1 MAAPV
6 LVMMVGRYVQRLML
20 VMIAE
25 EMARRTRGGGTAA
38 RTAARTPTVTVSAP
52 TVVANWDENAFKKLY
67 KKLNRL
73 KKGHNRLVAT
83 AMKAGLRITARAIK
97 TEIPAYKPSRG
108 AGSKLKEAKK
118 AVGLTARLS
127 KGGRSPVPKGQMAG
141 KVGSNVGM
149 KKRTSADRPGGS
161 KGIGRGNLHWY
172 LVGTA
177 PRYHKSGHYTGLMR
191 RTGIVQRA
199 WGATQSLVMEKMKR
213 NLAAGIMREAAKR

>member
-6 LVMMVGRYVQRLML
+6 LVMMVGRYVQRLIL
-20 VMIAE
+20 VMIAR

-38 RTAARTPTVTVSAP
+38 RTPTVTVKAP
-52 TVVANWDENAFKKLY
+52 TVVANWDENAFKELY

-73 KKGHNRLVAT
+73 KKGHNRIVAA
-83 AMKAGLRITARAIK
+83 AMKAGLRITAAEIK
-97 TEIPAYKPSRG
+97 KEIPSYKPNRG

-127 KGGRSPVPKGQMAG
+127 KGGKSPVPKGQMAG

-172 LVGTA
+172 LAGTA
-177 PRYHKSGHYTGLMR
+177 LRYHKSGHGTGLMR

-199 WGATQSLVMEKMKR
+199 WGATQSLVLEKMKR